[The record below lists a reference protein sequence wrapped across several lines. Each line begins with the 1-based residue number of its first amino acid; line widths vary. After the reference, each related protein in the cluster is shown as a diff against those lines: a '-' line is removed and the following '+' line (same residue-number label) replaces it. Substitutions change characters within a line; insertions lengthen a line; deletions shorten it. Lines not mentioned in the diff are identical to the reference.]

1 MNEWQEKVWAAA
13 EELRARHL
21 QGELA
26 RLPVDVFSLAELEL
40 RLDVIPFDDLFAKF
54 EADAAITSDFTGIYV
69 DAEAYYLMERGPEW
83 KLNRLRFSYAHEIGH
98 LVLHRDAISTFS
110 IRTLEDFML
119 WSKECG
125 GQRYQLEREANE
137 LAGRLLVPRERF
149 IERYEEFAAHADQF
163 LPHWRLSAELRRS
176 AAERIAPRKG
186 VKKASVPSIDTNP
199 FSHACPS
206 RFGAHARGAR
216 LDGEGRGAGCPETR
230 VVGLAL

>member
-98 LVLHRDAISTFS
+98 LVLHRDAISAFS
-110 IRTLEDFML
+110 IRTIEDFML

-137 LAGRLLVPRERF
+137 FAGRLLVPRERL

-176 AAERIAPRKG
+176 AAERIAPRFG
-186 VKKASVPSIDTNP
+186 VHPQTIE
-199 FSHACPS
+199 
-206 RFGAHARGAR
+206 AR
-216 LDGEGRGAGCPETR
+216 LDREGLWPCPQR
-230 VVGLAL
+230 